1 MKKIFFLLL
10 LYIGSHTLVKAQTYS
25 SPALKEAV
33 TKHKIVA
40 ILPFET
46 RISYKIPD
54 RRLDMELNANNEIN
68 LQQTVQSSLYN
79 FLLDRSDKN
88 TVEFQDIDKTNIL
101 LEKAAALNNL
111 HQLTK
116 EEIARILGVDA
127 VISGKYEIEHRN
139 QLNVSTKGGRGDS
152 KSGDK
157 KPAEQSTKLPEP
169 TGLAA
174 TTITLH
180 DASTGSLLWRYTV
193 STNDYEYSTKLL
205 VDDLMKKTSK
215 NFPYSSKK

>member
-1 MKKIFFLLL
+1 MKKILFLLL
-10 LYIGSHTLVKAQTYS
+10 LYIGSQTLVKAQTYS
-25 SPALKEAV
+25 SPALKEAI

-54 RRLDMELNANNEIN
+54 KRLDMELNTNNEIN

-139 QLNVSTKGGRGDS
+139 QFNVNKGGRGDS

-157 KPAEQSTKLPEP
+157 KPAEQSPDP

-174 TTITLH
+174 TTVTLH

-193 STNDYEYSTKLL
+193 STNDYEFSTKLL
-205 VDDLMKKTSK
+205 VDDLMKRTSK
-215 NFPYSSKK
+215 NIPYNSKK